1 MVRFSI
7 LTTGIVLYMVH
18 EVKLQSTSAKDVIMN
33 AVLSNFGNAGVPFPL
48 PFADDRTRP
57 LPPDILNLGESFFLS
72 RLRQGD
78 RNALVHLNQLHQSV
92 DTPASLLNYMFQLVR
107 QPNAHRGSNLFETLH
122 TVAVA
127 KGLIPNTHAFVFR
140 RPEGIA
146 AMNLENNIRNES
158 GAAATEQLGNLTSNT
173 TRIREFSRIQQQIK
187 DTMGKGAV
195 LDNVTIEEN
204 RPNNTGEGTQF
215 NSSNIELFLPAL
227 RESSLEARLSKR
239 QHKLN
244 QFVQNDLGSRVNSSS
259 VRLWSILTEQNNV
272 NNGSLNI
279 SPIEIDIV
287 NVSEAVTAKTTYSTV
302 KSEDE
307 MTSLPSTP
315 KTLNNGFNGRI
326 SVSTPFLSQRI
337 GRIQVQSFNLPDKTT
352 LKRKGN
358 GGLRRQHNQVILD
371 LPEDLILTNKSVIVE
386 DNGLNSGRPTA
397 IDVFPH
403 STTKNKSQ
411 REFMLQEVG
420 ELDLKPKNVIYQY
433 VGDMNFA
440 VSSPKQVKLKVSET
454 NVGERRQFLMQVK
467 GDSGDLDNTLLI
479 HRLDPANLLPAEIHR
494 VHGNGETRLVTKEKV
509 VIERLGFVKFKP
521 THPLGL
527 DVRSYKLDAITVPV
541 LRVEAVRKDFII
553 ADRTTS
559 KSDRAKNNTKHPFPE
574 TVLQFVGDL
583 SKRPKGLSSWLQN
596 TQGTGSSVSQRQFE
610 SPVPEQVK
618 GEKDVNQSDAFLS
631 LPSTS
636 NKAAKATVS
645 KKLKNSE
652 TKKTENIHL
661 ESKGRLVTV
670 VNLMLNDTKKTAS
683 IESKVCK
690 EGLL

>member
-1 MVRFSI
+1 MVRFSF
-7 LTTGIVLYMVH
+7 LTTGVLLYMVH

-48 PFADDRTRP
+48 PFADDRTRQM
-57 LPPDILNLGESFFLS
+57 PPDILNLGESFFLS

-78 RNALVHLNQLHQSV
+78 RNALLHLNQLHQSV
-92 DTPASLLNYMFQLVR
+92 DTPASLLNGLLHLVR
-107 QPNAHRGSNLFETLH
+107 QPNARRGSNLFETLH
-122 TVAVA
+122 TIAVA
-127 KGLIPNTHAFVFR
+127 RGLIPNTHAFVFR

-146 AMNLENNIRNES
+146 AMNVENNIRNES
-158 GAAATEQLGNLTSNT
+158 GAAVTEQFGNLTSKT
-173 TRIREFSRIQQQIK
+173 TRIRELSRIQQQIK
-187 DTMGKGAV
+187 DTMRKGV
-195 LDNVTIEEN
+195 VFDNVTIEEN
-204 RPNNTGEGTQF
+204 RPNNTGDGTQL
-215 NSSNIELFLPAL
+215 NSSNIDLFLPAL
-227 RESSLEARLSKR
+227 RESSLEARLNRR
-239 QHKLN
+239 QHELN
-244 QFVQNDLGSRVNSSS
+244 QFVQNDVGSRVNGSSG
-259 VRLWSILTEQNNV
+259 RLWSILTEQNNV
-272 NNGSLNI
+272 NNGSLNV
-279 SPIEIDIV
+279 SPNEIDIV
-287 NVSEAVTAKTTYSTV
+287 SESAAVTAKTTYSTV
-302 KSEDE
+302 KSKDK

-315 KTLNNGFNGRI
+315 KTLNNGFNGKI

-337 GRIQVQSFNLPDKTT
+337 GRIQVQPFNLPDETT

-371 LPEDLILTNKSVIVE
+371 LPEDLTLNNKSVIVE
-386 DNGLNSGRPTA
+386 DNGFNSGRPME

-420 ELDLKPKNVIYQY
+420 ELDLKPKNVTYQY
-433 VGDMNFA
+433 VGDINFS

-454 NVGERRQFLMQVK
+454 NIGERKQFLMQVK
-467 GDSGDLDNTLLI
+467 GDSGDLDNTVLI
-479 HRLDPANLLPAEIHR
+479 HRLDPANLLPAEILR

-521 THPLGL
+521 TQPQGL

-559 KSDRAKNNTKHPFPE
+559 KSERAKNNTKHPFPE

-583 SKRPKGLSSWLQN
+583 SKRPKGFSSWPPNAQE
-596 TQGTGSSVSQRQFE
+596 TDSSVLQ
-610 SPVPEQVK
+610 SPVPKQVK
-618 GEKDVNQSDAFLS
+618 GIKDNNQSDAFLS

-645 KKLKNSE
+645 KKFKNSE
-652 TKKTENIHL
+652 TKETENIHL